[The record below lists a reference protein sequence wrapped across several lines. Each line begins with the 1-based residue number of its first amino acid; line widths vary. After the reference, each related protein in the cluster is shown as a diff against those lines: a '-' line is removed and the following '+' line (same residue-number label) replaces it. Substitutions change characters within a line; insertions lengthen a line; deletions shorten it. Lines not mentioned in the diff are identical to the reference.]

1 MSLQAER
8 ARGHMH
14 IRGTSPSDKDDHL
27 SSVYTVTL
35 WWSQPYTPYPPNTHT
50 PPQTQW
56 SRLGGEKSSQGHT
69 ERKELKTKTKQHK
82 AGFVTPVCLCSGEKK
97 SFEK

>member
-35 WWSQPYTPYPPNTHT
+35 WWSYPYTPYPPNTHIHL
-50 PPQTQW
+50 PRLSGLDLEVKNLLKDTQ
-56 SRLGGEKSSQGHT
+56 REKN
-69 ERKELKTKTKQHK
+69 
-82 AGFVTPVCLCSGEKK
+82 
-97 SFEK
+97 